1 MSKSKKT
8 RAAEPAAPPTKAAA
22 TFGAKDDSVDPAL
35 ASLFA
40 SSSGPVK
47 VPSRVVQPTKPAAAP
62 KNTAQEDESQSSD
75 PEFSKHEDE
84 DGNEESDDDDDNE
97 EEVSEED
104 HETTDGVSEDD
115 TPRIAVAAQSEAEK
129 PRKRK
134 RNADEDDLEQAY
146 FKRLQREED
155 KETQQKQAGQD
166 PKDVDASSDDDE
178 DEDDEDDNDSVSES
192 SEVEVPLRHEV
203 FDKKLNDRDKL
214 NRTVF
219 LGNVSTEA
227 IKTKHA
233 KRTLTRHLRSVLKTP
248 AQGKRPGKFES
259 IRFRSTAYAA
269 KSGPK
274 KATYAKKE
282 LMDATTTSTNAYAVF
297 TTEAAAEHVAKT
309 LNGSVVLDRHLR
321 VDHLAHPLPI
331 DHKRCVF
338 IGNLS
343 FVNEETQ
350 PTDGNESRRPTAKQP
365 ADAEEGLWRTFSKC
379 GAVESVR
386 VVRDQETRVSKGF
399 AYVQFKDENSVEA
412 ALLMNDKK
420 FPPMLP
426 RKLRV
431 MRARKTK
438 VKSSSRLPSGGKL
451 PSKSSFARGR
461 VGKPVV
467 FEGHRASEGG
477 GKKGKPQSLKD
488 RKRERNKKRP
498 DSKSA
503 GRSVNFKRAQARNR
517 NPGQAK

>member
-47 VPSRVVQPTKPAAAP
+47 VPSRVVQPTKPAAVP

-75 PEFSKHEDE
+75 PESSKDE
-84 DGNEESDDDDDNE
+84 DGNEESDDEDDDE

-104 HETTDGVSEDD
+104 HGTADGVSEDD
-115 TPRIAVAAQSEAEK
+115 TPRIAVEAQSDAEK

-178 DEDDEDDNDSVSES
+178 DDDDDDSVSEP
-192 SEVEVPLRHEV
+192 SEVEEPLRHEI

-227 IKTKHA
+227 IKIKHA

-297 TTEAAAEHVAKT
+297 TTEAAAQHVAKT

-321 VDHLAHPLPI
+321 VDYLARPLPI

-350 PTDGNESRRPTAKQP
+350 PTDGNEGRRPTAKQP

-461 VGKPVV
+461 AGKPLV

-498 DSKSA
+498 DSESA
-503 GRSVNFKRAQARNR
+503 RRSVNFKRAQARNR

>member
-1 MSKSKKT
+1 V
-8 RAAEPAAPPTKAAA
+8 A
-22 TFGAKDDSVDPAL
+22 
-35 ASLFA
+35 
-40 SSSGPVK
+40 
-47 VPSRVVQPTKPAAAP
+47 
-62 KNTAQEDESQSSD
+62 KNTAVEDEISSSLD
-75 PEFSKHEDE
+75 TDSSPAD
-84 DGNEESDDDDDNE
+84 ESDGEEDRDDD
-97 EEVSEED
+97 SEAA
-104 HETTDGVSEDD
+104 DGVSEDE
-115 TPRIAVAAQSEAEK
+115 TTQVAIERQSGADK

-134 RNADEDDLEQAY
+134 RNAEEDDLEEAY

-166 PKDVDASSDDDE
+166 ANDADTSS
-178 DEDDEDDNDSVSES
+178 DEDDEDDDPVSEP
-192 SEVEVPLRHEV
+192 SEVEVPLRHEI
-203 FDKKLNDRDKL
+203 FDKKLNDQGKL
-214 NRTVF
+214 SRTVF

-248 AQGKRPGKFES
+248 AEGKRLGKFES
-259 IRFRSTAYAA
+259 IRFRSTAYTA

-309 LNGSVVLDRHLR
+309 LNGTVVLDRHLR
-321 VDHLAHPLPI
+321 VDYLARPLPI

-350 PTDGNESRRPTAKQP
+350 PTDGNENRRPTAKQP
-365 ADAEEGLWRTFSKC
+365 ADAEEGLWRTFGKC
-379 GAVESVR
+379 GAVQSVR

-438 VKSSSRLPSGGKL
+438 VKTSSRLPSGGKF
-451 PSKSSFARGR
+451 PSKSSMARGR
-461 VGKPVV
+461 AGKPLV

-477 GKKGKPQSLKD
+477 GGGKKGKPQSLTD
-488 RKRERNKKRP
+488 RKMERNKKRP

-503 GRSVNFKRAQARNR
+503 RRGAQFKRAQARNR
-517 NPGQAK
+517 NPGQGK